1 VENPLA
7 RMEADLVQRAGAASM
22 KVPGQLRPIEQAR
35 AFRVLMD
42 RNGWSTHQVARELAV
57 DQSSVVRALALLAL
71 PPSVQEH
78 VERGTLSPATAY
90 EISKVQSLD
99 DQVALAERVVA
110 EGMSRAE
117 TVEVIRGRKLGRK
130 GKETGTGKVT
140 SRVFRRVA
148 GCTVTVE
155 NGRGIDSDRARAAL
169 VESLARLSA
178 ETGEGKGDVEDVA
191 A

>member
-1 VENPLA
+1 
-7 RMEADLVQRAGAASM
+7 MAD
-22 KVPGQLRPIEQAR
+22 LRPIEQAR

-71 PPSVQEH
+71 PPSVQKH

-90 EISKVQSLD
+90 EISKVESLD
-99 DQVALAERVVA
+99 DQIELAERVVL

-117 TVEVIRGRKLGRK
+117 TVEVVRQRKLGPK
-130 GKETGTGKVT
+130 GRGRGREVGAGKVT
-140 SRVFRRVA
+140 SRVFRRAA

-155 NGRGIDSDRARAAL
+155 NARGADASRVRSAL
-169 VESLARLSA
+169 IESLARLSA
-178 ETGEGKGDVEDVA
+178 ETSKGEGKGEGENVA
-191 A
+191 AA

>member
-1 VENPLA
+1 
-7 RMEADLVQRAGAASM
+7 MADQ
-22 KVPGQLRPIEQAR
+22 RPIEQAR

-42 RNGWSTHQVARELAV
+42 RHGWSTHQVARELAV

-71 PPSVQEH
+71 PPSVLEH
-78 VERGTLSPATAY
+78 VDRGTLSPATAY
-90 EISKVQSLD
+90 EISKVESLD
-99 DQVALAERVVA
+99 DQIELAEQVVA

-117 TVEVIRGRKLGRK
+117 TIEVVRQRKLGRK
-130 GKETGTGKVT
+130 GKGRARKVT

-155 NGRGIDSDRARAAL
+155 NAKGVDASRVRSAL
-169 VESLARLSA
+169 IESLARLS
-178 ETGEGKGDVEDVA
+178 EGENVA

>member
-1 VENPLA
+1 MNADSDLA
-7 RMEADLVQRAGAASM
+7 RLAGAGST
-22 KVPGQLRPIEQAR
+22 KVSGQLRPMEQAR
-35 AFRVLMD
+35 AFRVLME

-78 VERGTLSPATAY
+78 IERGTLSPATAY
-90 EISKVQSLD
+90 EISKVRNLD
-99 DQVALAERVVA
+99 DQIALAERVVA
-110 EGMSRAE
+110 EGLSRAE
-117 TVEVIRGRKLGRK
+117 TVAVMRRRKSRGAGGGKGRK
-130 GKETGTGKVT
+130 VVIT

-155 NGRGIDSDRARAAL
+155 NARGLDTDRARAAL

-178 ETGEGKGDVEDVA
+178 ETDAGEVENVA
-191 A
+191 AA